1 MSKYTAIRALLK
13 MSRVM
18 ERPTMPTIGIV
29 AVDGRIFSIVEPIPG
44 TVRWRQNG
52 HGLEGIAFEAYAD
65 GNGLYVFSIGEPP
78 DYDEGF
84 HSIAVPIQVQ
94 SLLVH

>member
-1 MSKYTAIRALLK
+1 MSKYTVRALLK
-13 MSRVM
+13 MSQIM
-18 ERPTMPTIGIV
+18 ERPIMPTIGLI
-29 AVDGRIFSIVEPIPG
+29 ATDGRFFSIVEPIPG
-44 TVRWRQNG
+44 TVRFRQNG

-65 GNGLYVFSIGEPP
+65 GGGLYVFAIGKPP